1 MATRKRHSPASP
13 PAVSPADEA
22 RVALASWGLALRYAS
37 AAVKPSVGRAT
48 TAVKERVANAVT
60 GERSLKERLDPTQV
74 AAGGRV
80 GDAADALLAKFGK
93 PGKLAAKAGM
103 GSRAVERVLPLPRED
118 HEDED
123 APDLESE
130 ADAEAAPESDDTLEG
145 EAPPEADEAPEDEP
159 GDEASE
165 PEPVPS
171 AEGGHEGADP
181 LHTDFD
187 HAYRAEV
194 ENYDHE
200 DAYVVRN

>member
-1 MATRKRHSPASP
+1 
-13 PAVSPADEA
+13 
-22 RVALASWGLALRYAS
+22 LRYAS
-37 AAVKPSVGRAT
+37 AAVKPSAGRAT

-60 GERSLKERLDPTQV
+60 GDRSLKERLDPTQV

-103 GSRAVERVLPLPRED
+103 GSRAVERVLPTPKED

-145 EAPPEADEAPEDEP
+145 EAPPEADDAAEDEPGEPDEEPRDELEHDEAGDP

-165 PEPVPS
+165 PEPAPS

-194 ENYDHE
+194 ENYDHK